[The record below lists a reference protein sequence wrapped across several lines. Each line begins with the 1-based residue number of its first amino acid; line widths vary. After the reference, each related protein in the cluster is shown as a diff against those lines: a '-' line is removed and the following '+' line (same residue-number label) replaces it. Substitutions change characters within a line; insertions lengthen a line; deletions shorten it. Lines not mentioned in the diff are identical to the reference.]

1 VRHVHALRLAPFGDD
16 VALVDDDAGLG
27 PAFLDRPDGVAEG
40 LAAEGLVVVELEVA
54 RVLDLVGDGE
64 VDRVL
69 EQARVDAGLRRSLV
83 LPVAS
88 G

>member
-1 VRHVHALRLAPFGDD
+1 
-16 VALVDDDAGLG
+16 
-27 PAFLDRPDGVAEG
+27 
-40 LAAEGLVVVELEVA
+40 VVELEVA
-54 RVLDLVGDGE
+54 RILDFVGDGE

-69 EQARVDAGLRRSLV
+69 EQGRVDAGLGRRLV